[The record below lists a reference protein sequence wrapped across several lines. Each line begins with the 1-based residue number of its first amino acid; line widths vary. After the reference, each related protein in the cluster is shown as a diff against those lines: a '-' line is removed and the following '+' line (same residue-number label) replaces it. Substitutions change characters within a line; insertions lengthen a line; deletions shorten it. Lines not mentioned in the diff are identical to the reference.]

1 MIYGHWQKSTNATP
15 WIDFE
20 LDSNRNSNLM
30 WNVSIGFS
38 GDKRNSD
45 EWISR
50 SFAPNTQFNS
60 IKFISFEK
68 FEICQVRQCH
78 TALTDLWAVVA
89 WKRKRNFPNSFSVG
103 LLTDWILRLRAVPL
117 FHLMLLIQCQFMEF
131 NFEFMRKNWK
141 DSKQIYFASA
151 NFSIYLFCL
160 LFLMK
165 HGKMSQKCSVRK
177 KDQKANQPNVWCP
190 SITIR
195 LIWQNKNH
203 SCKLRWEKRALKR
216 KNQLFF
222 VFIFSFSAI
231 SGKKICWHY

>member
-1 MIYGHWQKSTNATP
+1 MCRLVLAATRETVTNEFHEVSHRTHNSIPSNSFHSKNSKFVKCDNVTRLWLIYGLSSHENGR
-15 WIDFE
+15 E
-20 LDSNRNSNLM
+20 
-30 WNVSIGFS
+30 
-38 GDKRNSD
+38 
-45 EWISR
+45 
-50 SFAPNTQFNS
+50 
-60 IKFISFEK
+60 
-68 FEICQVRQCH
+68 
-78 TALTDLWAVVA
+78 
-89 WKRKRNFPNSFSVG
+89 NFPNSFSVG